1 MPIIGFNFD
10 RIIVE
15 RLDKIKK
22 GMKVKNN
29 LLIKDLTPEELG
41 VGESNKVVKLDFD
54 FSVNYEPGVG
64 NISLQGHLLFMENP
78 KKIDDLINSWN
89 KDKKLPKD
97 LSPMLLNTILARC
110 NIKALAMS
118 QEVNLPP
125 HMRLPLIKPET
136 SK

>member
-29 LLIKDLTPEELG
+29 LLIKELTNEEVG
-41 VGESNKVVKLDFD
+41 VGDSNKVVKLDFD

-64 NISLQGHLLFMENP
+64 NISLQGHLLFMEDP
-78 KKIDDLINSWN
+78 KQIDDLISAWN

-125 HMRLPLIKPET
+125 HMRLPMIKPEI